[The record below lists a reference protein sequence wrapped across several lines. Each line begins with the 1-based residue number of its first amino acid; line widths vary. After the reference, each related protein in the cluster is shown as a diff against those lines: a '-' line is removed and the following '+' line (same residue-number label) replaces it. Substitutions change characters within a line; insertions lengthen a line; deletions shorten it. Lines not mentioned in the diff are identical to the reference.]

1 MTRLSSHA
9 LLNISHVM
17 TILPLLPQPG
27 MDTSRSRNPIP
38 SRRPRPTDGN
48 PTSTDGAL
56 TPMMKPPHPMWGLSR
71 RDGTQLDSMAQ
82 QYPIGGN
89 AAPLMGKSGAEG
101 ISTRT
106 LLS

>member
-1 MTRLSSHA
+1 
-9 LLNISHVM
+9 M

-71 RDGTQLDSMAQ
+71 RDGTQSDSMAQ
-82 QYPIGGN
+82 RYPIGETQLHQWGN
-89 AAPLMGKSGAEG
+89 LGQKVYQRALFYLDILFLQGSKS
-101 ISTRT
+101 
-106 LLS
+106 L